1 MTKKEL
7 THRLSKM
14 NRSGTVMTVYSDGG
28 ETLQTMPDSL
38 IPLRIEGDYFWLL
51 WKSVGYL
58 KGPQLCQTIKV
69 VDYFVNAYLENKK
82 NGQQWL
88 TVTLQDDR
96 SRLYLIEIIEPF
108 SDPEVFQKW
117 RKWQRYRIDNEEEFK
132 KIDAKILKKHQQI
145 ADTWD
150 ESTE

>member
-7 THRLSKM
+7 TQRLSKM

-38 IPLRIEGDYFWLL
+38 IALRIEGDHFWLL

-69 VDYFVNAYLENKK
+69 VDHFVNSYIENKK
-82 NGQQWL
+82 DGKQWL

-108 SDPEVFQKW
+108 SDPEAYQKW
-117 RKWQRYRIDNEEEFK
+117 RKWQRYRKDNEEEFK
-132 KIDAKILKKHQQI
+132 KIDAKILKQHQEI
-145 ADTWD
+145 ADKWD
-150 ESTE
+150 ESTQ